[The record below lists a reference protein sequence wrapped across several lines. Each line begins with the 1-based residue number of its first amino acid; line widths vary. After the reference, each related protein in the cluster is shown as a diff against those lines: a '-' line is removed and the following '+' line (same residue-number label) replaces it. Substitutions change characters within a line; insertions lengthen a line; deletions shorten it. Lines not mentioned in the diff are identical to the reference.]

1 MTGIVKTDPIV
12 GQVLA
17 GKVALVT
24 GAARGIGRAT
34 AELLAAQG
42 ARVLLSD
49 LDGEQLE
56 RTCDE
61 VAGETDS
68 FAGDITEPGVPDAL
82 VQTALD
88 RWDGLDI
95 IVNNAGYSLNGPFA
109 EMTDERWH
117 RMLDVHVTAPMA
129 ILRAAAPH
137 LLGSADRERAA
148 GREVFRKVVNVASL
162 AVLGS
167 DGRANY
173 AAAKA
178 ALVGLTLSLAKEW
191 GPSKVNINAICPGG
205 VGTRLVLGAAA
216 DDELQVAGKTVTV
229 GQPQHVIDEIVA
241 AVPFGRIATPQELAG
256 SIFLL
261 CTPWSDWVT
270 GQVLN
275 VAGGTVYGM

>member
-1 MTGIVKTDPIV
+1 MSV
-12 GQVLA
+12 GGAAQLLE
-17 GKVALVT
+17 GRVALVT

-34 AELLAAQG
+34 AELFAAHG

-49 LDGEQLE
+49 LDGEHLE
-56 RTCDE
+56 RTCGA
-61 VAGETDS
+61 VAGETAS
-68 FAGDITEPGVPDAL
+68 FAGDITERGAPEAL
-82 VQTALD
+82 VRTALD
-88 RWDGLDI
+88 RWGGLDI

-109 EMTDERWH
+109 ELTDERWH
-117 RMLDVHVTAPMA
+117 RMLDVHTTAPMA

-137 LLGSADRERAA
+137 LLESAERERAA
-148 GREVFRKVVNVASL
+148 GQEVFRKVVNVASL

-167 DGRANY
+167 EGRANY

-191 GPSKVNINAICPGG
+191 GPSKINVNAICPGV
-205 VGTRLVLGAAA
+205 VGTRLVLGGAA

-229 GQPQHVIDEIVA
+229 GQPQHVIDAISA
-241 AVPFGRIATPQELAG
+241 AVPFGRIATPEELAG

-261 CTPWSDWVT
+261 CTPWSNWVT

>member
-1 MTGIVKTDPIV
+1 
-12 GQVLA
+12 
-17 GKVALVT
+17 
-24 GAARGIGRAT
+24 
-34 AELLAAQG
+34 
-42 ARVLLSD
+42 
-49 LDGEQLE
+49 
-56 RTCDE
+56 
-61 VAGETDS
+61 
-68 FAGDITEPGVPDAL
+68 VPEAL

-88 RWDGLDI
+88 RLGGLDI

-109 EMTDERWH
+109 DMTDERWH

-137 LLGSADRERAA
+137 LLGSAERERAE

-167 DGRANY
+167 ETRANY

-178 ALVGLTLSLAKEW
+178 GLVGLTLSLAKEW
-191 GPSKVNINAICPGG
+191 GPSKINLNVICPGV

-216 DDELQVAGKTVTV
+216 DDELQVAGKTVAV

-241 AVPFGRIATPQELAG
+241 AVPFGRIATPQDLAG

-270 GQVLN
+270 GQVLH
-275 VAGGTVYGM
+275 VAGGAIYGM